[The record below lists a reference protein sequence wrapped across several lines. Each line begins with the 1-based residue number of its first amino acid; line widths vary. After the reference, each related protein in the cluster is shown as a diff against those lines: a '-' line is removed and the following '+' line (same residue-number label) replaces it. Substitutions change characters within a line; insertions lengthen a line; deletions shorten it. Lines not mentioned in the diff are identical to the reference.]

1 MSKVKSRNNLDKD
14 KKIIFIITS
23 LVFLGFIML
32 VSMKLG
38 SIEISFNELITGLL
52 SGKTD
57 GNIGI
62 IKDLRLPRVLIAIF
76 IGANLAIAGVLLQA
90 VMKNPL
96 ADPGITG
103 ISSGASLVAIM
114 VMVFVPELTNLKPL
128 LAFWGGAVAAVL
140 VYGIAYKNGL
150 SPIRIVLA
158 GIAIN
163 AMLASLSSILT
174 IFNGN
179 GSSSIQLWLSGNLAS
194 VSWNEVKI
202 LAIYSIIGIGL
213 AIPLTKNCNL
223 MVLGDKTAQS
233 LGVDTS
239 KQRILISAIA
249 VFLASVS
256 TGVGGIISFVG
267 LIVPHIARFIIGSD
281 HKYLIPFSGSIGAVL
296 LLLADTIGRMI
307 VRPYEIPVGL
317 VMSVIGAP
325 FFIYLLRRRND

>member
-1 MSKVKSRNNLDKD
+1 MNKTKTERSLNNN
-14 KKIIFIITS
+14 KKILCIISS
-23 LVFLGFIML
+23 LIALLFIML
-32 VSMKLG
+32 LSMKLG
-38 SIEISFNELITGLL
+38 SIEITFKELITGLI
-52 SGKTD
+52 SGKSD

-62 IKDLRLPRVLIAIF
+62 IKDLRLPRVLVAIF
-76 IGANLAIAGVLLQA
+76 IGANLAISGVLLQA

-103 ISSGASLVAIM
+103 ISSGASLLAII
-114 VMVFVPELTNLKPL
+114 VMVFVPELSTLKPIM
-128 LAFWGGAVAAVL
+128 AFLGGAVAAFL

-163 AMLASLSSILT
+163 AMLGSMSSILT

-179 GSSSIQLWLSGNLAS
+179 GTSSIQLWLNGSLAS
-194 VSWNEVKI
+194 VSWVDVKM
-202 LAIYSIIGIGL
+202 LFTYTIIGIIFS
-213 AIPLTKNCNL
+213 IPLANTCNL

-233 LGVDTS
+233 LGVNTT
-239 KQRILISAIA
+239 KQRIVISAVA

-281 HKYLIPFSGSIGAVL
+281 HKYLIPFSGLLGAVL
-296 LLLADTIGRMI
+296 LLLADTIGRMAI
-307 VRPYEIPVGL
+307 RPYEIPVGL

>member
-1 MSKVKSRNNLDKD
+1 MNNIEAENNLESS
-14 KKIIFIITS
+14 KKLLFIASS
-23 LVFLGFIML
+23 LIALLLIML
-32 VSMKLG
+32 ISMKLG
-38 SIEISFNELITGLL
+38 SIEISFRELFIGLI

-62 IKDLRLPRVLIAIF
+62 IKDLRLPRVLVAIF
-76 IGANLAIAGVLLQA
+76 IGSNLAIAGVLLQA

-114 VMVFVPELTNLKPL
+114 VMVFVPELSHIKPL
-128 LAFWGGAVAAVL
+128 IAFIGGSVAALL

-163 AMLASLSSILT
+163 AMLGSMSSILT

-179 GSSSIQLWLSGNLAS
+179 GASSIQLWLSGSLAS
-194 VSWNEVKI
+194 VSWNDVKM
-202 LAIYSIIGIGL
+202 LSVYTVLGIGL
-213 AIPLTKNCNL
+213 ALPLARYCNL

-233 LGVDTS
+233 LGVDIN
-239 KQRILISAIA
+239 KQRIIISAVA

-256 TGVGGIISFVG
+256 TGVGGVISFVG

-281 HKYLIPFSGSIGAVL
+281 HKYLIPFSGSLGAVL
-296 LLLADTIGRMI
+296 LLLADTIGRMA

-317 VMSVIGAP
+317 VMSIIGAP

>member
-1 MSKVKSRNNLDKD
+1 MSKVKAEKNLDNS
-14 KKIIFIITS
+14 KKSIIIVASLILLAFIT
-23 LVFLGFIML
+23 LF
-32 VSMKLG
+32 SMKLG

-62 IKDLRLPRVLIAIF
+62 IKDLRLPRVLTAIF

-114 VMVFVPELTNLKPL
+114 VMVFVPELTHLKPL
-128 LAFWGGAVAAVL
+128 LAFLGGAVAATL

-163 AMLASLSSILT
+163 AMLGSMSSILT

-179 GSSSIQLWLSGNLAS
+179 GSSSIQLWLSGSLAS
-194 VSWNEVKI
+194 VSWNDVKM
-202 LAIYSIIGIGL
+202 LAMYTVIGIGL
-213 AIPLTKNCNL
+213 AIPLAKNCNL

-233 LGVDTS
+233 LGVDTN
-239 KQRILISAIA
+239 KQRIIISAVA

-281 HKYLIPFSGSIGAVL
+281 HKYLIPFSASLGAVL
-296 LLLADTIGRMI
+296 LLLADTIGRMA